1 MTPLSRKE
9 RLRVLELVAEIAG
22 EASQNTNV
30 VWMIEFQEE
39 LVEKLYRKM
48 VALLEE
54 PGAAGAADDADSDA
68 AGRDEESE
76 PAAGT
81 GPATV
86 ARPRPHKAVGKSRK
100 AAKKSM
106 R

>member
-1 MTPLSRKE
+1 MTALSRKE
-9 RLRVLELVAEIAG
+9 RLKVLELVAEIAG
-22 EASQNTNV
+22 EASHNTSA

-54 PGAAGAADDADSDA
+54 PGAASDEDARAERDREEGDA
-68 AGRDEESE
+68 ATEAVGKV
-76 PAAGT
+76 AA
-81 GPATV
+81 
-86 ARPRPHKAVGKSRK
+86 ARPRKAVKR
-100 AAKKSM
+100 ATPAKKS

>member
-1 MTPLSRKE
+1 MKPLSREE
-9 RLRVLELVAEIAG
+9 RLFVLELVTDIAS
-22 EASQNTNV
+22 EAAQNPNV

-54 PGAAGAADDADSDA
+54 PGAEPHDAVAGAPERGDDV
-68 AGRDEESE
+68 ESGE
-76 PAAGT
+76 
-81 GPATV
+81 GPGSA
-86 ARPRPHKAVGKSRK
+86 GKSGAQRPRK
-100 AAKKSM
+100 AAKRPSAAKKP

>member
-1 MTPLSRKE
+1 MKPLSREE
-9 RLRVLELVAEIAG
+9 RLFVLELVTDIAS
-22 EASQNTNV
+22 EAAQNPNV

-54 PGAAGAADDADSDA
+54 PRMEAQAVGDPEHGDDAESGEGQSV
-68 AGRDEESE
+68 AGKSG
-76 PAAGT
+76 AQ
-81 GPATV
+81 
-86 ARPRPHKAVGKSRK
+86 RPRKAVKRGKP
-100 AAKKSM
+100 AKQP

>member
-1 MTPLSRKE
+1 MKPLSREE
-9 RLRVLELVAEIAG
+9 RLFVLELVSDIAS
-22 EASQNTNV
+22 EAAQNPNV

-54 PGAAGAADDADSDA
+54 PRAEAHVAGAGDSERGDEVDSGEGRSVAGKSDA
-68 AGRDEESE
+68 Q
-76 PAAGT
+76 
-81 GPATV
+81 
-86 ARPRPHKAVGKSRK
+86 RPRKVVKRGKT
-100 AAKKSM
+100 AKNP

>member
-1 MTPLSRKE
+1 MTTLTREE
-9 RLRVLELVAEIAG
+9 RLKVLELVAEIAG
-22 EASQNTNV
+22 EAAQNTNV

-54 PGAAGAADDADSDA
+54 PGAAAAPDSGAAVEPDD
-68 AGRDEESE
+68 DEAE
-76 PAAGT
+76 AGT
-81 GPATV
+81 PVSAPRAP
-86 ARPRPHKAVGKSRK
+86 ARPRKAAGKARK
-100 AAKKSM
+100 AAKKAP

>member
-1 MTPLSRKE
+1 MKPLSREE
-9 RLRVLELVAEIAG
+9 RLVVLELVTDIAS
-22 EASQNTNV
+22 EAAQNPNV

-54 PGAAGAADDADSDA
+54 PRAEAHAAGAGEPDRGDPVESGEGRSA
-68 AGRDEESE
+68 AGKSGAQR
-76 PAAGT
+76 
-81 GPATV
+81 
-86 ARPRPHKAVGKSRK
+86 SRK
-100 AAKKSM
+100 AVKRSKPAKQP

>member
-1 MTPLSRKE
+1 MTTLSRSE
-9 RLRVLELVAEIAG
+9 RLKVLELVAEVAG
-22 EASQNTNV
+22 EAAQNTNV

-54 PGAAGAADDADSDA
+54 PGAAAAPDAGATTEP
-68 AGRDEESE
+68 DEDKGGAE
-76 PAAGT
+76 PQAPLA
-81 GPATV
+81 P
-86 ARPRPHKAVGKSRK
+86 ARPRKVAGKARK
-100 AAKKSM
+100 AAKKTP

>member
-1 MTPLSRKE
+1 MTTLSRSE
-9 RLRVLELVAEIAG
+9 RLKVLELVAEIAG
-22 EASQNTNV
+22 EAAQNTNV

-54 PGAAGAADDADSDA
+54 PGAADVADADA
-68 AGRDEESE
+68 AGE
-76 PAAGT
+76 PDDGKVRAEP
-81 GPATV
+81 PAPLGA
-86 ARPRPHKAVGKSRK
+86 ARPRKAVGKARK
-100 AAKKSM
+100 AAKKAP

>member
-1 MTPLSRKE
+1 MKPLSREE
-9 RLRVLELVAEIAG
+9 RLFVLELVTDIAS
-22 EASQNTNV
+22 EAAQNPNV

-54 PGAAGAADDADSDA
+54 PRAEAGVADAGDPGHGDDVESGEGRSADRKSGAQ
-68 AGRDEESE
+68 
-76 PAAGT
+76 
-81 GPATV
+81 
-86 ARPRPHKAVGKSRK
+86 RPRKVVKRTKP
-100 AAKKSM
+100 AKQP

>member
-1 MTPLSRKE
+1 MTTLTRKE
-9 RLRVLELVAEIAG
+9 RLKVLELVAEIAG
-22 EASQNTNV
+22 EAAQNTNV

-54 PGAAGAADDADSDA
+54 PGAAVAPDAGA
-68 AGRDEESE
+68 
-76 PAAGT
+76 AAGT
-81 GPATV
+81 DGDAGDVGTPAPAPRAP
-86 ARPRPHKAVGKSRK
+86 ARPRKAAGKARK
-100 AAKKSM
+100 AAKKAP

>member
-1 MTPLSRKE
+1 MKPLSREE
-9 RLRVLELVAEIAG
+9 RLFVLELVTDIAS
-22 EASQNTNV
+22 EAAQNPNV

-54 PGAAGAADDADSDA
+54 PRTEAGATSANDAERGDDVESRE
-68 AGRDEESE
+68 GRGG
-76 PAAGT
+76 A
-81 GPATV
+81 
-86 ARPRPHKAVGKSRK
+86 GKSGAQRPRK
-100 AAKKSM
+100 AAKRTSPAKKP

>member
-1 MTPLSRKE
+1 MKPLSREE
-9 RLRVLELVAEIAG
+9 RLFVLELVTDIAS
-22 EASQNTNV
+22 EAAQNTNV

-54 PGAAGAADDADSDA
+54 PGTEAPAAGAGDAERGDGVESGEGRSV
-68 AGRDEESE
+68 AGKSGAQR
-76 PAAGT
+76 
-81 GPATV
+81 
-86 ARPRPHKAVGKSRK
+86 SRK
-100 AAKKSM
+100 AVKRTKPAKQA